1 MNLIEI
7 YKNEYEVIDTLNNI
21 TLADSFLLNKT
32 GTGNGEAK
40 MYVGN
45 ESKIISTFFSPF
57 IPLQDKNG
65 FFLISDFKNMLD
77 NLKEE
82 YLKPQQQYLKSKRIL
97 GEKVSVNVTDEMP
110 EKWKKLHEKV
120 KVMETIQPFNFFRSD
135 IEPPRTYINSNSEI
149 YKLLREIGIPN
160 ISYCSILKLRDIK
173 DDKIVYYFKP
183 FVDYSNTI
191 EGYLSPTIEEQKE
204 IENISKTDKSATVKE
219 RLINARIGQGKY
231 REQLLEDMPYCPFTK
246 INDERI
252 LIASHIKPW
261 AKSSDKEKTDPQ
273 NGLTLSPTFD
283 KLFDKGLISF
293 ESDGTLLVS
302 PFLSPMNQKR
312 LNIATGQKI
321 RIEIFFTE
329 KRIKYLEFHREYIFQ
344 TVNM

>member
-1 MNLIEI
+1 VNLIEI
-7 YKNEYEVIDTLNNI
+7 FNHEYEVIDTLNNI

-32 GTGNGEAK
+32 GTGHGEAK

-45 ESKIISTFFSPF
+45 ESEEISTFFSPF
-57 IPLQDKNG
+57 IQLQKKNG
-65 FFLISDFKNMLD
+65 FFLISDFKTMLA

-82 YLKPQQQYLKSKRIL
+82 YLQPQQQYLKTKRIS
-97 GEKVSVNVTDEMP
+97 GEEISVNVTNEMP
-110 EKWKKLHEKV
+110 KKWANLHEKV
-120 KVMETIQPFNFFRSD
+120 TTMDTIQPFHFFRTD
-135 IEPPRTYINSNSEI
+135 TQPPRTYINSDSNI
-149 YKLLREIGIPN
+149 YTVLREVGIPN
-160 ISYCSILKLRDIK
+160 ISYCSILKLRDTAN
-173 DDKIVYYFKP
+173 DKIIYYFKP

-191 EGYLSPTIEEQKE
+191 DGYLSPNIEEQKE
-204 IENISKTDKSATVKE
+204 IESISKTDKSSIVKE
-219 RLINARIGQGKY
+219 RLINARVGQGKY
-231 REQLLEDMPYCPFTK
+231 REQLLDDMPYCPFTK

-261 AKSSDKEKTDPQ
+261 AKSSDKEKIDPQ

-312 LNIATGQKI
+312 LNITTGKKI
-321 RIEIFFTE
+321 KIEIFFTE
-329 KRIKYLEFHREYIFQ
+329 KRIKYLEFHRKYIFQ